1 MQMTFDL
8 AHVFRAMGPFQ
19 MLVVAALVLMAMTST
34 AVTLERLW
42 VYARSRRSGRRF
54 APVATG
60 HLARGDYEG
69 LAQAAE
75 SIRGCHLASL
85 LGAGT
90 KTFSAASNRP
100 RGSLSPAELARREL
114 ERRRVAIDAE
124 LRRGMGVLASTGS
137 VAPFV
142 GLLGTVVGIIA
153 AFQGIAKEGS
163 GGLGAVSAGIAEA
176 LVVTALG
183 LLVAIPAVLLF
194 NFLSGR
200 ADALML
206 AIEQSASQLA
216 DYLEEKSFSTQSEAK
231 KKNDGT
237 EHDHVERSAAETDLA
252 RA

>member
-1 MQMTFDL
+1 MTFDL
-8 AHVFRAMGPFQ
+8 GHIFRAMGPFQ
-19 MLVVAALVLMAMTST
+19 LLVVGTLVLMAMTST

-42 VYARSRRSGRRF
+42 VYGRSRRSGQRF
-54 APVATG
+54 AVAATA
-60 HLARGDYEG
+60 HLARDDYEG
-69 LAQAAE
+69 LAQAAD
-75 SIRGCHLASL
+75 SARGCHLAAL

-90 KTFSAASNRP
+90 KTFTAASNRR
-100 RGSLSPAELARREL
+100 RGPLDPAELARREL
-114 ERRRVAIDAE
+114 DRRRVAIDAD

-163 GGLGAVSAGIAEA
+163 GGLGPVSAGIAEA

-206 AIEQSASQLA
+206 AIDQAASQLA
-216 DYLEEKSFSTQSEAK
+216 DHLDGGNFPAQPEPKKSVTDPGHAGHSATEA
-231 KKNDGT
+231 
-237 EHDHVERSAAETDLA
+237 DLA
-252 RA
+252 QA